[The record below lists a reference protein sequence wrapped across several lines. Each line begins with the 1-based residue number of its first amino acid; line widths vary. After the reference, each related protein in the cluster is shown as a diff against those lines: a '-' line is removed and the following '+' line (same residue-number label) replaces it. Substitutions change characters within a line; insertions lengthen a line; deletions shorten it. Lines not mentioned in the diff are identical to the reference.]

1 MTIEEMRKELEK
13 LEELEQIATVA
24 DTEYEK
30 DPMNV
35 EKEKAFDEAY
45 KNEYDC
51 FMRVSAAIVELSGNK
66 INIAT
71 ARVIVSGKREQLK
84 VILKIA

>member
-13 LEELEQIATVA
+13 LEELEQIATA
-24 DTEYEK
+24 AEMEYDK
-30 DPMNV
+30 APMDA
-35 EKEKAFDEAY
+35 EKERAFDETY
-45 KNEYDC
+45 KNQYDC
-51 FMRVSAAIVELSGNK
+51 FMRISTAIVELSGNK

-84 VILKIA
+84 AILKTA